1 MLSRRPGVRTRILAI
16 ALVPGLALVAVGVG
30 ATGYLVDRSNSAQD
44 WADEMRAGVAPTR
57 ELIDALAQERRI
69 TLWRMAGADTD
80 LHALAAARQR
90 LDAALREL
98 VPAQSRLTSMGP
110 EAMGDATSAL
120 TELSKR
126 LTVIRVGLDA
136 GTLPIG
142 DADAFYSS
150 MPQFVLAGVRIA
162 QQTAPDPATAIE
174 LADASGVLEAQEA
187 MGRANALGAA
197 LLVGGIGL
205 PADLADEYLLL
216 VGFYHDRV
224 QRLLADAD
232 PAQAEAAK
240 TLVASAAW
248 QRLSAMETALTQ
260 RAVPRPDGATF
271 KPAPLPLSP
280 AAWADALAE
289 VNKALADI
297 WQDENSEAQRL
308 AADAAADT
316 SRNSLLA
323 GAAMVVVALG
333 AILVAL
339 ALANRIIRRLRRLRD
354 ETIALADERLP
365 ETMRLLSAGDHVDID
380 TGTPALAF
388 GRDEI
393 GQVADAFSHA
403 HTAAVSAAVTESRT
417 REGVKAVFL
426 NIAHRSQVV
435 VHRQL
440 EILDEA
446 ESEQEDPA
454 LLETFFL
461 LDHLATRERRN
472 AENLVI
478 LAGGRP
484 GRQWRNPVPLME
496 LVRSAVGET
505 VDYQRIRTG
514 RLPQTFI
521 VGLAV
526 GDLIHLLAEL
536 IDNAA
541 HFSPPQSKVQITG
554 NAVGRGVA
562 LEIIDQGVGVPEA
575 ELERINTL
583 LATAADFG
591 LSTFS
596 SDSRL
601 GLFVVSQ
608 LAARHGISVRLSES
622 DYGGLRAIVLVPATL
637 IAGETPSPDFTSG
650 QLPIP
655 RRAEFRSDTG
665 ELPVLDAPAR
675 REALPPARSLPAA
688 HSAWD
693 RRPAPGE
700 SVQDTNGF
708 RARPDRTMD
717 TGRHARMEP
726 PTSPLP
732 SDRSAHAI
740 GHPAAARGTGSDRPA
755 LPKRRRQESLAPEL
769 AHDPAPGASTAWNT
783 AVPEQAP
790 PALPERSPEQARNL
804 MSAIENG
811 TRQGRGSDPRPLP
824 SITTRQEGDG
834 EYFSRR

>member
-1 MLSRRPGVRTRILAI
+1 MRSRRPGVRTRILAI
-16 ALVPGLALVAVGVG
+16 ALVPSLALVAVGVG

-57 ELIDALAQERRI
+57 ELIEALEQERRI
-69 TLWRMAGADTD
+69 TMWRIAGADTD

-90 LDAALREL
+90 LDSALHDL
-98 VPAQSRLTSMGP
+98 VPAQSRLHAIGPKSMD
-110 EAMGDATSAL
+110 DATTAL
-120 TELSKR
+120 TELGKR

-136 GTLPIG
+136 GTLPLG

-162 QQTAPDPATAIE
+162 QRTAPDPATAIE
-174 LADASGVLEAQEA
+174 LAAAGGVLEGLEA
-187 MGRANALGAA
+187 MNRANSLGAA
-197 LLVGGIGL
+197 LLDGGTGL
-205 PADLADEYLLL
+205 PADLADDYLRL
-216 VGFYHDRV
+216 VGFYHNRV
-224 QRLLADAD
+224 ERLLTDAD
-232 PAQAEAAK
+232 PEQAAAAK
-240 TLVASAAW
+240 TLVGGAAW
-248 QRLSAMETALTQ
+248 QRLSSMETALSQ
-260 RAVPRPDGATF
+260 RAVPRAEGATF

-280 AAWADALAE
+280 AAWEDAVKE
-289 VNKALADI
+289 VNKALADM
-297 WQDENSEAQRL
+297 WQAENSEAQRL
-308 AADAAADT
+308 ASDAAT
-316 SRNSLLA
+316 TTTRTSLLT

-365 ETMRLLSAGDHVDID
+365 ETMRLLANGVHVDID
-380 TGTPALAF
+380 TETPALDF
-388 GRDEI
+388 GGDEI

-403 HTAAVSAAVTESRT
+403 HTTAVSAAVTESRT

-446 ESEQEDPA
+446 ESKQEDPA
-454 LLETFFL
+454 LLETFFV

-505 VDYQRIRTG
+505 VDYQRVRTG
-514 RLPQTFI
+514 RLPQAFI

-554 NAVGRGVA
+554 NTVGRGVA
-562 LEIIDQGVGVPEA
+562 LEIIDQGVGVPEP
-575 ELERINTL
+575 ELERINAVL
-583 LATAADFG
+583 GTAADLG

-622 DYGGLRAIVLVPATL
+622 DYGGLRAIVLVPAAL
-637 IAGETPSPDFTSG
+637 IAGETPSPEFTSG

-655 RRAEFRSDTG
+655 RRAEFRPDTD

-675 REALPPARSLPAA
+675 RDALPPAPAA
-688 HSAWD
+688 
-693 RRPAPGE
+693 RP
-700 SVQDTNGF
+700 
-708 RARPDRTMD
+708 MD
-717 TGRHARMEP
+717 TGRHARVEP
-726 PTSPLP
+726 SVDHRPDDHAAHTDGAGREQSADPQGSRP
-732 SDRSAHAI
+732 S
-740 GHPAAARGTGSDRPA
+740 

-769 AHDPAPGASTAWNT
+769 AHDPAPEESTAWNT
-783 AVPEQAP
+783 AVLEPAP
-790 PALPERSPEQARNL
+790 PALPERSPEQARDL

-811 TRQGRGSDPRPLP
+811 TRQGRRSDQGTLP
-824 SITTRQEGDG
+824 PITHRQEGDG